1 MRGCLMSVASYCT
14 GLVTPG
20 LHGIRD
26 SRFVIAESRFNHKPR
41 IKSPITNHES
51 RITNPIGLP
60 PDADFRVVPQHE
72 PVRARLDRFAID
84 FHVFADQA
92 VDHAVRKVA
101 KARTLEDDTVLDLGI
116 ANLDVVH
123 YRRERPDVC

>member
-1 MRGCLMSVASYCT
+1 MRGCLMSVAAYSV
-14 GLVTPG
+14 GFFTPYSM
-20 LHGIRD
+20 RV
-26 SRFVIAESRFNHKPR
+26 RQNRPR
-41 IKSPITNHES
+41 ARSHRAP
-51 RITNPIGLP
+51 RGLP
-60 PDADFRVVPQHE
+60 SNTHLRIVPQHE

-116 ANLDVVH
+116 ANLDV
-123 YRRERPDVC
+123 